1 MCDINAIGGS
11 FINMLPA
18 SKKQRLKPKEMIE
31 NNIEF
36 IKQVIEKNIP
46 IHNFLG
52 LKLLV
57 IEKGFVRVSVPF
69 RDEVVGD
76 IRKNRWHGGIIATI
90 MDSVGGIAG
99 GTHFKSFDDKL
110 ATIDLRI
117 DYLKGAEASSII
129 VEGKIVRLGNRI
141 LVTKMKAFQN
151 DELIAE
157 GKGVYNFIRI
167 DNSTKK

>member
-1 MCDINAIGGS
+1 MTV
-11 FINMLPA
+11 
-18 SKKQRLKPKEMIE
+18 Q
-31 NNIEF
+31 NNEF
-36 IKQVIEKNIP
+36 FKQVIEQNIP
-46 IHNFLG
+46 IHKFLG

-57 IEKGFVRVSVPF
+57 LENGFVRVSVPF

-76 IRKNRWHGGIIATI
+76 FRRNRWHGGIIATI

>member
-1 MCDINAIGGS
+1 MTV
-11 FINMLPA
+11 
-18 SKKQRLKPKEMIE
+18 Q
-31 NNIEF
+31 NNEF
-36 IKQVIEKNIP
+36 FKQVIEQNIP
-46 IHNFLG
+46 IHKFLG

-57 IEKGFVRVSVPF
+57 LENGFVRVSVPF

-76 IRKNRWHGGIIATI
+76 FRRNRWHGGIIATI

-99 GTHFKSFDDKL
+99 GTHFKSFEDKL
-110 ATIDLRI
+110 VTIDIRI

-129 VEGKIVRLGNRI
+129 VEGKIVRFGNRI

-167 DNSTKK
+167 NKSTEK

>member
-1 MCDINAIGGS
+1 MTE
-11 FINMLPA
+11 
-18 SKKQRLKPKEMIE
+18 Q
-31 NNIEF
+31 NIELF
-36 IKQVIEKNIP
+36 KQVIEQNIP
-46 IHNFLG
+46 IHKFLG

-57 IEKGFVRVSVPF
+57 LEKGFVRVSVPF

-76 IRKNRWHGGIIATI
+76 FRRNRWHGGIIATI

-99 GTHFKSFDDKL
+99 GTHFKSFEDKL
-110 ATIDLRI
+110 STIDIRV

-129 VEGKIVRLGNRI
+129 VEGKIVRFGNRI

-157 GKGVYNFIRI
+157 GKGVYNFFPKN
-167 DNSTKK
+167 NSTEK

>member
-1 MCDINAIGGS
+1 M
-11 FINMLPA
+11 
-18 SKKQRLKPKEMIE
+18 
-31 NNIEF
+31 
-36 IKQVIEKNIP
+36 KQVIEEMIP

-57 IEKGFVRVSVPF
+57 LEKGFVKVSVPF

-76 IRKNRWHGGIIATI
+76 IRTNRWHGGIIATI

-99 GTHFKSFDDKL
+99 GTHFTSFEDKL
-110 ATIDLRI
+110 ATIDLRV
-117 DYLKGAEASSII
+117 DYLKGAEALPII

-151 DELIAE
+151 DKLIAE

-167 DNSTKK
+167 NNSVK

>member
-1 MCDINAIGGS
+1 M
-11 FINMLPA
+11 
-18 SKKQRLKPKEMIE
+18 
-31 NNIEF
+31 
-36 IKQVIEKNIP
+36 
-46 IHNFLG
+46 
-52 LKLLV
+52 LV